1 MSLLVGATVAVLF
14 GGYVTDKIGRK
25 LSSILC
31 SIPYTIGWLL
41 IVVTVKFT
49 NSPAFRPIMFS
60 GRFIVGLSVG
70 WTSLCVNVSTAIR
83 VVVTEG

>member
-1 MSLLVGATVAVLF
+1 MAVLF

-25 LSSILC
+25 LSIILC

-70 WTSLCVNVSTAIR
+70 WTSLCVNVSTAIW

>member
-1 MSLLVGATVAVLF
+1 MAALF

-25 LSSILC
+25 LSIILC

-49 NSPAFRPIMFS
+49 NSPAFRPLMFS
-60 GRFIVGLSVG
+60 GRFILGVSVG
-70 WTSLCVNVSTAIR
+70 WISFCVNVRITMW
-83 VVVTEG
+83 VVILEH